1 MNSHQ
6 PEDSDRDHDSLS
18 AYVDGDP
25 DAVRAAAPRE
35 PSEAEWDATR
45 LRIHAQLNAASEREH
60 RPRFRR
66 VALWLAASAVLT
78 ASAAAVAW
86 VGINLHAPKNSQAP
100 DMSEVKPAPQTQPEV
115 AIAPV
120 PHEAQSDPLAEFAV
134 LPMATNDEV
143 VLHRVP
149 GDGWLP
155 VGHDPLP
162 GAISLASS
170 DDVELE
176 DPNPAWPRV
185 TIAPGAVPM
194 IFATKPR

>member
-1 MNSHQ
+1 MMPHP
-6 PEDSDRDHDSLS
+6 PEDDHDRDPLS

-35 PSEAEWDATR
+35 PSEAAWEDAR
-45 LRIHAQLNAASEREH
+45 LRIHAKLYAADVYEH
-60 RPRFRR
+60 HPRFRR

-78 ASAAAVAW
+78 ASAAALAW
-86 VGINLHAPKNSQAP
+86 VGINLTVQKNPQAP
-100 DMSEVKPAPQTQPEV
+100 NIAGVPPAPPEVPDV

-120 PHEAQSDPLAEFAV
+120 PREVSPDPLAEFAV
-134 LPMATNDEV
+134 LPMATHDEV

-162 GAISLASS
+162 GTISLAGSN
-170 DDVELE
+170 DVELD
-176 DPNPAWPRV
+176 DPNPAWPSV

-194 IFATKPR
+194 IFAAKPR